1 MNYTYC
7 SHGNYWHA
15 CSDQE
20 CANLGHVTTAICEY
34 CKLKDVR
41 TEATMNKRGYELCQ
55 QCYDSQAKA
64 ERESDEFNEQF
75 YKNQAILMKENA
87 RFEDMIADKRR
98 IQLMKEEMEADVSR
112 LDRLNAMADE
122 IIKLRQQTS
131 VLRGL
136 LIELT
141 DEDDCRYDH
150 HGYCQAHSLDI
161 APCPHSRS
169 RTLIKEM
176 YL

>member
-1 MNYTYC
+1 MNEE
-7 SHGNYWHA
+7 
-15 CSDQE
+15 QE
-20 CANLGHVTTAICEY
+20 NIFQEFWLQGHDRDWNGHVGSVDIH
-34 CKLKDVR
+34 K
-41 TEATMNKRGYELCQ
+41 
-55 QCYDSQAKA
+55 
-64 ERESDEFNEQF
+64 
-75 YKNQAILMKENA
+75 
-87 RFEDMIADKRR
+87 
-98 IQLMKEEMEADVSR
+98 
-112 LDRLNAMADE
+112 MADE

-150 HGYCQAHSLDI
+150 HGYCQAHSLDT

>member
-1 MNYTYC
+1 MN
-7 SHGNYWHA
+7 
-15 CSDQE
+15 
-20 CANLGHVTTAICEY
+20 
-34 CKLKDVR
+34 KKDV
-41 TEATMNKRGYELCQ
+41 LH
-55 QCYDSQAKA
+55 
-64 ERESDEFNEQF
+64 EFGF
-75 YKNQAILMKENA
+75 
-87 RFEDMIADKRR
+87 R
-98 IQLMKEEMEADVSR
+98 INNGSVIGGNNWPI
-112 LDRLNAMADE
+112 DRLNAMADE

-150 HGYCQAHSLDI
+150 HGYCQAHSLDT

-169 RTLIKEM
+169 KTLIKEM

>member
-1 MNYTYC
+1 MNYE
-7 SHGNYWHA
+7 
-15 CSDQE
+15 QE
-20 CANLGHVTTAICEY
+20 NIFQEFWLQGLKQSQVLPLGP
-34 CKLKDVR
+34 
-41 TEATMNKRGYELCQ
+41 
-55 QCYDSQAKA
+55 
-64 ERESDEFNEQF
+64 
-75 YKNQAILMKENA
+75 
-87 RFEDMIADKRR
+87 
-98 IQLMKEEMEADVSR
+98 
-112 LDRLNAMADE
+112 LDIHRMADE

-150 HGYCQAHSLDI
+150 HGYCQAHSLDT

>member
-1 MNYTYC
+1 MAKEDVLHEFGFRINNG
-7 SHGNYWHA
+7 SVIGGNNWP
-15 CSDQE
+15 
-20 CANLGHVTTAICEY
+20 I
-34 CKLKDVR
+34 
-41 TEATMNKRGYELCQ
+41 
-55 QCYDSQAKA
+55 
-64 ERESDEFNEQF
+64 
-75 YKNQAILMKENA
+75 
-87 RFEDMIADKRR
+87 
-98 IQLMKEEMEADVSR
+98 
-112 LDRLNAMADE
+112 DRLNAMADE

-161 APCPHSRS
+161 VPCPHSRS